1 MSNTTI
7 RIDSHGGQIGRFCWT
22 NSDRG
27 GIFRRSGES
36 CTTFRP
42 GSCGWDITWPEQH
55 AWPVMPWGKGD
66 AVDEQWRD
74 FTAFE
79 LWFSCQMKDR
89 KLGHIDLNITEKIKI
104 YDMLCGMFAAGI
116 EAGHNPWSWAKH
128 VEQQQ
133 PIQEES

>member
-1 MSNTTI
+1 MI
-7 RIDSHGGQIGRFCWT
+7 RIDCHGGQIGRFWWE

-27 GIFRRSGES
+27 GFFRQSGES

-42 GSCGWDITWPEQH
+42 GRCGWDETWPDCH

-66 AVDEQWRD
+66 AVDEHFRD

-79 LWFSCQMKDR
+79 PWFSRQMESR
-89 KLGHIDLNITEKIKI
+89 KLDHIDLNIKEQIEI
-104 YDMLCGMFAAGI
+104 YDMLSAVFHCGIDAGR
-116 EAGHNPWSWAKH
+116 NPWSWAEH

-133 PIQEES
+133 TQFIQEER